1 MRHAMRSLS
10 KGPFRRMISIWT
22 CQASGLVSLGRMEV
36 NLGFAEPS
44 VGEPWNGSRR
54 MVKAGTESGILSLV
68 KLFGTV
74 DTFFESSG
82 TLRLGRLVANATFL
96 EALLRHGPF
105 DRHEIFCPTEAER
118 ARVADLVRALPDGDA
133 LLKRCDLRHQLE
145 LPARM
150 REAPWDVMH
159 FGGWSRY
166 LPALAWLR
174 ASLSPRNFP
183 LTGTIHS
190 LDAPSMAGGVRRLLA
205 SPIGPADSV
214 FCTSRDGRE
223 AFRRQLEQVTKR
235 ENLPWNGRLELVPLG
250 VDERYFRPPDRDQAR
265 RRLGI
270 PSSAQVV
277 LWIGRLS
284 ASSKADL
291 HPLLYQWRSLA
302 AEDGNRLLV
311 LAGGASE
318 GDLRSLSETAAE
330 LGLAR
335 SVRILPDIDDATKLD
350 LLGASDVFV
359 SPVDNHQETFG
370 ISVVEAMAAGLPVV
384 ASDWDGYKDLV
395 EQGVSGIRLPVD
407 WAPPPPDALLLREI
421 LEPGVAQL
429 LSAQGVVVDP
439 AAMRDGLRTLLL
451 EPSRARAMGLAG
463 RERAW
468 SLFAWPAVIARCT
481 EAWVALSAAARESRV
496 PRAGEADTEILDP
509 AGIFGHFG
517 TRAPSGG
524 LQGRVGLSTL
534 GQEILQGK
542 VPMPATFTDLLPT
555 SDGKL
560 LTVLV
565 LGLRQGPKDIV
576 EHLAECTRLSGRDPS
591 EAAWLLSWLLKYG
604 VLEKMTKT

>member
-1 MRHAMRSLS
+1 M
-10 KGPFRRMISIWT
+10 
-22 CQASGLVSLGRMEV
+22 
-36 NLGFAEPS
+36 
-44 VGEPWNGSRR
+44 
-54 MVKAGTESGILSLV
+54 

-105 DRHEIFCPTEAER
+105 DRHEIFCPTESER
-118 ARVADLVRALPDGDA
+118 GKVADRIRALPDGDA
-133 LLKRCDLRHQLE
+133 LLKRCDLRLQLE
-145 LPARM
+145 LPGRM

-174 ASLSPRNFP
+174 ARLSPRNFP

-190 LDAPSMAGGVRRLLA
+190 LDAPGMAGSLRRLLA
-205 SPIGPADSV
+205 SPVGPSDAV
-214 FCTSRDGRE
+214 FCTSTDGRE
-223 AFRRQLEQVTKR
+223 AFRKQLEAVSHR
-235 ENLPWNGRLELVPLG
+235 ENLPWNARLDLVPLG
-250 VDERYFRPPDRDQAR
+250 VDECYFRPPDRDQAR
-265 RRLGI
+265 KRQGI
-270 PSSAQVV
+270 PTAAQVV

-291 HPLLYQWRSLA
+291 NPLLYQWRTLA

-335 SVRILPDIDDATKLD
+335 SIRILPDIDDVTKLD
-350 LLGASDVFV
+350 LLGAADVFV

-395 EQGVSGIRLPVD
+395 EHDVTGFRIPVG
-407 WAPPPPDALLLREI
+407 WTAPPPDALLLREI
-421 LEPGVAQL
+421 LEPAVAQL
-429 LSAQGVVVDP
+429 LCAQGVAVDP
-439 AAMRDGLRTLLL
+439 FAMRKGLRNLLR

-463 RERAW
+463 RERARR
-468 SLFAWPAVIARCT
+468 LFAWPVVIARCT
-481 EAWVALSAAARESRV
+481 EVWTALASSSLESGL
-496 PRAGEADTEILDP
+496 PQAGEMDSGLLDP
-509 AGIFGHFG
+509 EGIFGHYATHPPG
-517 TRAPSGG
+517 GG
-524 LQGRVGLSTL
+524 LEGQVSLSGLGL
-534 GQEILQGK
+534 EILQGK

-555 SDGKL
+555 SDGAL
-560 LTVLV
+560 LTALV
-565 LGLRQGPKDIV
+565 LGLRQGPRPVSLHLEECAASSKGG
-576 EHLAECTRLSGRDPS
+576 LAEAR
-591 EAAWLLSWLLKYG
+591 WLLSWLLKYG
-604 VLEKMTKT
+604 VVERDCKT